1 MLEYKKI
8 FGKEPRCLV
17 FSLAALIMFYRT
29 DESNDDAEIMEFMKK
44 ASPAEILKRTDYWGE
59 DLSELLPSVEKYI
72 GMIEKD
78 GIKNVMKTISE

>member
-1 MLEYKKI
+1 MDVQLSDTRQA
-8 FGKEPRCLV
+8 G
-17 FSLAALIMFYRT
+17 
-29 DESNDDAEIMEFMKK
+29 NIMEFMKK